1 MIAWTQITLSIRRF
15 GRGCR
20 DFIWLCRVTN
30 KAAAFSPI
38 TSSEND
44 TKPLHFFVHGDK
56 YKLFGLIPA
65 TIHLFGTGDRDYPVY
80 LLGTDQFG
88 RDVFSR
94 LLYGSQISL
103 SIGVIG
109 ILLSFTFGMIIGGIS
124 GYFIGATD
132 TVIMRLCELIMSIPA
147 LYLIISLRATFPPG
161 MSSAQ
166 IYAMII
172 IILSFIG
179 WASMARV
186 IRGMTLSLREQ
197 QFILAAR
204 ALGQSHMK
212 IIVRHILPNTFSY
225 VIVAATLSVPYY
237 ILGEVVLS
245 FLGVGIQEPSASWG
259 NMLTAAQNTEYLQ
272 NYPWLLAPGAAI
284 FVTVLAFNFLGDGLR
299 DAADTKSMNLLE
311 IKNLKMDFGNGAD
324 ALRAVDGVSLT
335 IGAGETVCLVGESGC
350 GKTVTA
356 LVHRAARADAASQ
369 LCRRGNSVERSR
381 RAENVERR
389 IAFTSAA
396 AWSVMFFRNRARR

>member
-1 MIAWTQITLSIRRF
+1 METTAPKNLAEMKLTLSPWRLFWQRLKRRRIALAGGVILILLYSVALF
-15 GRGCR
+15 AGFIAPYDYQRLDR
-20 DFIWLCRVTN
+20 DRFFHPPIWPKLEHFHFVVPRYEKLPGDFVYRQV
-30 KAAAFSPI
+30 PD
-38 TSSEND
+38 D
-44 TKPLHFFVHGDK
+44 TKPLHFFVNGDK
-56 YKLFGLIPA
+56 YKLLGLIPA
-65 TIHLFGTGDRDYPVY
+65 SLHLFGSDDDYPVY

-109 ILLSFTFGMIIGGIS
+109 ILLSFSIGMMIGGIS
-124 GYFIGATD
+124 GYFAGATD
-132 TVIMRLCELIMSIPA
+132 TVIMRLCELIMSIPS
-147 LYLIISLRATFPPG
+147 LYLIISLRFAFPVD
-161 MSSAQ
+161 MTSAKV
-166 IYAMII
+166 YALII
-172 IILSFIG
+172 VILSFIG

-204 ALGQSHMK
+204 TLGQSHLK

-225 VIVAATLSVPYY
+225 VIVAATLSIPYY

-259 NMLTAAQNTEYLQ
+259 LMLSAAQNTEYMR

-299 DAADTKSMNLLE
+299 DAADAKSL
-311 IKNLKMDFGNGAD
+311 
-324 ALRAVDGVSLT
+324 
-335 IGAGETVCLVGESGC
+335 
-350 GKTVTA
+350 
-356 LVHRAARADAASQ
+356 
-369 LCRRGNSVERSR
+369 
-381 RAENVERR
+381 
-389 IAFTSAA
+389 
-396 AWSVMFFRNRARR
+396 

>member
-1 MIAWTQITLSIRRF
+1 MNETAPIQNPTAEQPLSPWQLFWRRLKRRRIAMAGGMILIGLYLVALFAGFVAPYSYERLDTNYSFHPPLWPKLSGLHLVVPRF
-15 GRGCR
+15 EAGAGS
-20 DFIWLCRVTN
+20 FVYHAI
-30 KAAAFSPI
+30 AG
-38 TSSEND
+38 D
-44 TKPLHFFVHGDK
+44 TKPLRFFVRGDK
-56 YKLFGLIPA
+56 YKLFGLMPA
-65 TIHLFGTGDRDYPVY
+65 TVHLFGTGDDQYPVY

-103 SIGVIG
+103 SIGIIG
-109 ILLSFTFGMIIGGIS
+109 ILLSFSFGMMIGGIS
-124 GYFIGATD
+124 GYFGGRTD

-166 IYAMII
+166 VYAMII

-179 WASMARV
+179 WAGMARV

-197 QFILAAR
+197 QFVLAAR
-204 ALGQSHMK
+204 ALGQTHLK
-212 IIVRHILPNTFSY
+212 VIVCHILPNTFSY

-245 FLGVGIQEPSASWG
+245 FLGVGIQEPNASWG
-259 NMLTAAQNTEYLQ
+259 NMLTAAQNTEYLR

-299 DAADTKSMNLLE
+299 DAADTKS
-311 IKNLKMDFGNGAD
+311 
-324 ALRAVDGVSLT
+324 
-335 IGAGETVCLVGESGC
+335 
-350 GKTVTA
+350 
-356 LVHRAARADAASQ
+356 
-369 LCRRGNSVERSR
+369 
-381 RAENVERR
+381 
-389 IAFTSAA
+389 
-396 AWSVMFFRNRARR
+396 

>member
-1 MIAWTQITLSIRRF
+1 METAAPISIAGTNVTLSPRQLFWRRLKHKKIAMAGGVILIF
-15 GRGCR
+15 LYLVAIFAG
-20 DFIWLCRVTN
+20 FI
-30 KAAAFSPI
+30 SPYDYQRQDRERFFHPPI
-38 TSSEND
+38 WPKLSGFHPVVPRYEQLPGSFVYRNVPND
-44 TKPLHFFVHGDK
+44 TKPLHFFVRGDQ
-56 YKLFGLIPA
+56 YKLFGLIPSS
-65 TIHLFGTGDRDYPVY
+65 IHLFGSDDDHPVY
-80 LLGTDQFG
+80 LFGTDQFG

-103 SIGVIG
+103 SIGVVG
-109 ILLSFTFGMIIGGIS
+109 ILLSFSFGMIIGGIS
-124 GYFIGATD
+124 GYFAGATD

-147 LYLIISLRATFPPG
+147 LYLIISLRAAFPPS
-161 MSSAQ
+161 MSSSQ

-197 QFILAAR
+197 QFVLAAR
-204 ALGQSHMK
+204 ALGQSNLK

-259 NMLTAAQNTEYLQ
+259 LMLNAAQNTEYMKH
-272 NYPWLLAPGAAI
+272 YPWLLAPGAAI

-299 DAADTKSMNLLE
+299 DAADTKSL
-311 IKNLKMDFGNGAD
+311 
-324 ALRAVDGVSLT
+324 
-335 IGAGETVCLVGESGC
+335 
-350 GKTVTA
+350 
-356 LVHRAARADAASQ
+356 
-369 LCRRGNSVERSR
+369 
-381 RAENVERR
+381 
-389 IAFTSAA
+389 
-396 AWSVMFFRNRARR
+396 

>member
-1 MIAWTQITLSIRRF
+1 METAVPISIADAKVTLSPGQLFWQRLKHKKIAMTGGVILIFLHLVALFAGFISPYDYQRQDRDRF
-15 GRGCR
+15 FHPPIWPKLSGFHLVVPRYEQLPG
-20 DFIWLCRVTN
+20 DFVYRAV
-30 KAAAFSPI
+30 P
-38 TSSEND
+38 ND
-44 TKPLHFFVHGDK
+44 TKPLHFFVRGDK
-56 YKLFGLIPA
+56 YKLFGLIPSS
-65 TIHLFGTGDRDYPVY
+65 IHLFGSNDAHPVY
-80 LLGTDQFG
+80 LFGTDQFG

-103 SIGVIG
+103 SIGVVG
-109 ILLSFTFGMIIGGIS
+109 ILLSFSFGMIIGGIS
-124 GYFIGATD
+124 GYFAGTTD
-132 TVIMRLCELIMSIPA
+132 TAIMRLCELIMSIPA
-147 LYLIISLRATFPPG
+147 LYLIISLRATFPPS

-204 ALGQSHMK
+204 SLGQSNLK
-212 IIVRHILPNTFSY
+212 IIVCHILPNTFSY
-225 VIVAATLSVPYY
+225 VIVAATLSIPYY

-259 NMLTAAQNTEYLQ
+259 LMLNAAQNTEYMK

-299 DAADTKSMNLLE
+299 DAADTKSL
-311 IKNLKMDFGNGAD
+311 
-324 ALRAVDGVSLT
+324 
-335 IGAGETVCLVGESGC
+335 
-350 GKTVTA
+350 
-356 LVHRAARADAASQ
+356 
-369 LCRRGNSVERSR
+369 
-381 RAENVERR
+381 
-389 IAFTSAA
+389 
-396 AWSVMFFRNRARR
+396 

>member
-1 MIAWTQITLSIRRF
+1 MNEIAFISNPAPELPLSPWQLFRRRLKQRRIATVGGAILIVLYAVALF
-15 GRGCR
+15 AGFIAPYGYERQDR
-20 DFIWLCRVTN
+20 DRFFHPPTWPRLSGFHLIVPRTEAQADGFVYHEI
-30 KAAAFSPI
+30 P
-38 TSSEND
+38 ND
-44 TKPLHFFVHGDK
+44 TKTIHLFVRGDK
-56 YKLFGLIPA
+56 YKFFGLIPA
-65 TIHLFGTGDRDYPVY
+65 TVHLFGTGDDNHPIY

-103 SIGVIG
+103 SIGIVG
-109 ILLSFTFGMIIGGIS
+109 ILLSFSFGMIIGGIS
-124 GYFIGATD
+124 GYFSGTTD

-166 IYAMII
+166 VYAMII

-197 QFILAAR
+197 QFVLAAR
-204 ALGQSHMK
+204 ALGQSHLK

-245 FLGVGIQEPSASWG
+245 FLGVGIQEPNASWG
-259 NMLTAAQNTEYLQ
+259 NMLTAAQNTEYLR

-299 DAADTKSMNLLE
+299 DAADTKS
-311 IKNLKMDFGNGAD
+311 
-324 ALRAVDGVSLT
+324 
-335 IGAGETVCLVGESGC
+335 
-350 GKTVTA
+350 
-356 LVHRAARADAASQ
+356 
-369 LCRRGNSVERSR
+369 
-381 RAENVERR
+381 
-389 IAFTSAA
+389 
-396 AWSVMFFRNRARR
+396 

>member
-1 MIAWTQITLSIRRF
+1 METAAPTPNVEAQTALSPWQIFWRRLKRRRIAMIGGAVLIFLYLVAIFAGFISPYHYERQDRDRF
-15 GRGCR
+15 FHPPIWPKLFGFRIVVPRYEQLPG
-20 DFIWLCRVTN
+20 DFVYREV
-30 KAAAFSPI
+30 PD
-38 TSSEND
+38 D
-44 TKPLHFFVHGDK
+44 TKPLHFFVHGDD

-65 TIHLFGTGDRDYPVY
+65 SIHLFGSDDDHPIY
-80 LLGTDQFG
+80 LFGTDQFG

-109 ILLSFTFGMIIGGIS
+109 ILISFTFGMMIGGIS
-124 GYFIGATD
+124 GYFSGATD
-132 TVIMRLCELIMSIPA
+132 TVIMRFCELIMSIPG
-147 LYLIISLRATFPPG
+147 LYLIISLRQTFPAK

-166 IYAMII
+166 VYGMII

-197 QFILAAR
+197 QFVLAAR
-204 ALGQSHMK
+204 ALGQSHLK

-245 FLGVGIQEPSASWG
+245 YLGVGIQEPSASWG
-259 NMLTAAQNTEYLQ
+259 LMLNAAQNTEYMR

-299 DAADTKSMNLLE
+299 DAADTKSN
-311 IKNLKMDFGNGAD
+311 
-324 ALRAVDGVSLT
+324 
-335 IGAGETVCLVGESGC
+335 
-350 GKTVTA
+350 
-356 LVHRAARADAASQ
+356 
-369 LCRRGNSVERSR
+369 
-381 RAENVERR
+381 
-389 IAFTSAA
+389 
-396 AWSVMFFRNRARR
+396 

>member
-1 MIAWTQITLSIRRF
+1 METATPISVVEAKVPLSPWQLFWQRLKRRKIAMTGGVILIFLYAVSIF
-15 GRGCR
+15 AGFIAPCR
-20 DFIWLCRVTN
+20 YDRIDNNSFFHPPIWPRLQGFHLVVPRYEPGASVF
-30 KAAAFSPI
+30 AYREVP
-38 TSSEND
+38 ND

-56 YKLFGLIPA
+56 YKLFGFIPA
-65 TIHLFGTGDRDYPVY
+65 SIHLFGTGDDSYPVY
-80 LLGTDQFG
+80 LFGADQFG

-109 ILLSFTFGMIIGGIS
+109 ISISFALGMMIGGIS
-124 GYFIGATD
+124 GYFSGFTD
-132 TVIMRLCELIMSIPA
+132 MLIMRLCELVMSIPA
-147 LYLIISLRATFPPG
+147 LYLIISLRNTFPPG

-186 IRGMTLSLREQ
+186 IRGMTLSIREQ
-197 QFILAAR
+197 QFVLAAR
-204 ALGQSHMK
+204 ALGQSHLK
-212 IIVRHILPNTFSY
+212 IIVRHILPNTLSY

-259 NMLTAAQNTEYLQ
+259 NMLTAAQNTEYLR

-299 DAADTKSMNLLE
+299 DAADTKSL
-311 IKNLKMDFGNGAD
+311 
-324 ALRAVDGVSLT
+324 
-335 IGAGETVCLVGESGC
+335 
-350 GKTVTA
+350 
-356 LVHRAARADAASQ
+356 
-369 LCRRGNSVERSR
+369 
-381 RAENVERR
+381 
-389 IAFTSAA
+389 
-396 AWSVMFFRNRARR
+396 

>member
-1 MIAWTQITLSIRRF
+1 METATLTQNPIAEQPLSPWQLFRRRLKRRRIAMVGGVILIGLYLVALF
-15 GRGCR
+15 AGFVAPYSYERL
-20 DFIWLCRVTN
+20 DTN
-30 KAAAFSPI
+30 YSFHPPLWPKPSGFHLVVPRYEAGTGSFTYHAVAG
-38 TSSEND
+38 D
-44 TKPLHFFVHGDK
+44 TKPLRFFVRGDK
-56 YKLFGLIPA
+56 YKLFGFMPA
-65 TIHLFGTGDRDYPVY
+65 TIHLFGTGDVQYPVY

-103 SIGVIG
+103 SIGIVG
-109 ILLSFTFGMIIGGIS
+109 ILLSFSFGMMIGGIS
-124 GYFIGATD
+124 GYFGGRTD

-166 IYAMII
+166 VYAMII

-197 QFILAAR
+197 QFVLAAR
-204 ALGQSHMK
+204 ALGQTHLK
-212 IIVRHILPNTFSY
+212 VIVRHILPNTFSY

-245 FLGVGIQEPSASWG
+245 FLGVGIQEPNASWG
-259 NMLTAAQNTEYLQ
+259 NMLTAAQNTEYLR

-299 DAADTKSMNLLE
+299 DAADTKS
-311 IKNLKMDFGNGAD
+311 
-324 ALRAVDGVSLT
+324 
-335 IGAGETVCLVGESGC
+335 
-350 GKTVTA
+350 
-356 LVHRAARADAASQ
+356 
-369 LCRRGNSVERSR
+369 
-381 RAENVERR
+381 
-389 IAFTSAA
+389 
-396 AWSVMFFRNRARR
+396 

>member
-1 MIAWTQITLSIRRF
+1 MAGGVVLIALYLVALFAGFVVPYNYDRQDRDRFFHPPICPRLSGLHLVVPRYEQLPGSFIYRV
-15 GRGCR
+15 CLN
-20 DFIWLCRVTN
+20 DF
-30 KAAAFSPI
+30 
-38 TSSEND
+38 
-44 TKPLHFFVHGDK
+44 KPVHFFVSGDK
-56 YKLFGLIPA
+56 YRFLGLIPA
-65 TIHLFGTGDRDYPVY
+65 RVHLFGTGDDQYPVY

-109 ILLSFTFGMIIGGIS
+109 IAISFAFGLIIGGIS
-124 GYFIGATD
+124 GYFSGVTD
-132 TVIMRLCELIMSIPA
+132 NFIMRFCELIMSVPA

-166 IYAMII
+166 VYAMII
-172 IILSFIG
+172 IILSLIG

-197 QFILAAR
+197 QFVLAAR
-204 ALGQSHMK
+204 ALGQTHLK
-212 IIVRHILPNTFSY
+212 VIARHILPNTFSY

-245 FLGVGIQEPSASWG
+245 FLGVGIQEPNASWG
-259 NMLTAAQNTEYLQ
+259 NMLTAAQNTEYLR

-299 DAADTKSMNLLE
+299 DAADTK
-311 IKNLKMDFGNGAD
+311 A
-324 ALRAVDGVSLT
+324 
-335 IGAGETVCLVGESGC
+335 
-350 GKTVTA
+350 
-356 LVHRAARADAASQ
+356 
-369 LCRRGNSVERSR
+369 
-381 RAENVERR
+381 
-389 IAFTSAA
+389 
-396 AWSVMFFRNRARR
+396 

>member
-1 MIAWTQITLSIRRF
+1 METAAPIPTVEAKAPLSPWQLFWRRLKQRRIAMVGGVILIALYLVALFAGFVAPYSYDRQDRDRFFHPPTWPRLSGFRLVASRYEQLPGSF
-15 GRGCR
+15 NYRAVP
-20 DFIWLCRVTN
+20 D
-30 KAAAFSPI
+30 
-38 TSSEND
+38 D
-44 TKPLHFFVHGDK
+44 TKLIHFFVQGNK
-56 YKLFGLIPA
+56 YKLFGLVPA
-65 TIHLFGTGDRDYPVY
+65 TIHLFGTGDDRYPVY

-124 GYFIGATD
+124 GYFSGWTD

-166 IYAMII
+166 VYAMII
-172 IILSFIG
+172 VILSFIG

-197 QFILAAR
+197 QFVLAAR
-204 ALGQSHMK
+204 SLGQTHLK
-212 IIVRHILPNTFSY
+212 VIVRHILPNTFSY

-245 FLGVGIQEPSASWG
+245 FLGVGIQEPQASWG
-259 NMLTAAQNTEYLQ
+259 NMLTAAEDVQYLH
-272 NYPWLLAPGAAI
+272 NYPWLLAPSAAI

-299 DAADTKSMNLLE
+299 DAADTKSL
-311 IKNLKMDFGNGAD
+311 
-324 ALRAVDGVSLT
+324 
-335 IGAGETVCLVGESGC
+335 
-350 GKTVTA
+350 
-356 LVHRAARADAASQ
+356 
-369 LCRRGNSVERSR
+369 
-381 RAENVERR
+381 
-389 IAFTSAA
+389 
-396 AWSVMFFRNRARR
+396 

>member
-1 MIAWTQITLSIRRF
+1 METARSISTAEAKAPLSPWQLFWQRLKRRRIAMTGGMILIVLYLVALFAGFVAPYRYDHLDTDYSFHPPIWPKLSGIHLVVPRYESAP
-15 GRGCR
+15 G
-20 DFIWLCRVTN
+20 DFVYREV
-30 KAAAFSPI
+30 P
-38 TSSEND
+38 ND
-44 TKPLHFFVHGDK
+44 TKPLHFFIRGDQ
-56 YKLFGLIPA
+56 YKLFGMIPA
-65 TIHLFGTGDRDYPVY
+65 SIHLFGTGDKNYPVY
-80 LLGTDQFG
+80 LLGADQFG
-88 RDVFSR
+88 RDIFSR

-103 SIGVIG
+103 SIGIIG
-109 ILLSFTFGMIIGGIS
+109 ILLSFSFGMIIGGIS
-124 GYFIGATD
+124 GYFSGVTD

-172 IILSFIG
+172 VILSFIG

-186 IRGMTLSLREQ
+186 IRGMALSLREQ
-197 QFILAAR
+197 QYILAAR
-204 ALGQSHMK
+204 ALGQSHLK

-245 FLGVGIQEPSASWG
+245 FLGVGIQEPNASWG

-299 DAADTKSMNLLE
+299 DAADTKSL
-311 IKNLKMDFGNGAD
+311 
-324 ALRAVDGVSLT
+324 
-335 IGAGETVCLVGESGC
+335 
-350 GKTVTA
+350 
-356 LVHRAARADAASQ
+356 
-369 LCRRGNSVERSR
+369 
-381 RAENVERR
+381 
-389 IAFTSAA
+389 
-396 AWSVMFFRNRARR
+396 

>member
-1 MIAWTQITLSIRRF
+1 MSETVPTKNPTSEQPLSPWQLFRRRLKQRRIAMVGGVILIVLYLMALLAGFVAPYSY
-15 GRGCR
+15 
-20 DFIWLCRVTN
+20 DHLDTN
-30 KAAAFSPI
+30 YSFHPPILPQLQNFRLVVLRYEQGAAIFSYHAIAGDSKPI
-38 TSSEND
+38 
-44 TKPLHFFVHGDK
+44 HFFVHGAK
-56 YKLFGLIPA
+56 YKLFGLIPS
-65 TIHLFGTGDRDYPVY
+65 TVHLFGTGDENYPVY

-109 ILLSFTFGMIIGGIS
+109 ILLSFAFGMIIGGIS
-124 GYFIGATD
+124 GYFSGWTD

-166 IYAMII
+166 VYAMIV

-179 WASMARV
+179 WAGMARV
-186 IRGMTLSLREQ
+186 IRGMALSLREQ
-197 QFILAAR
+197 EFILAAR
-204 ALGQSHMK
+204 ALGQSHLK

-259 NMLTAAQNTEYLQ
+259 NMLTAAQNTEYLR

-299 DAADTKSMNLLE
+299 DAADTKS
-311 IKNLKMDFGNGAD
+311 
-324 ALRAVDGVSLT
+324 
-335 IGAGETVCLVGESGC
+335 
-350 GKTVTA
+350 
-356 LVHRAARADAASQ
+356 
-369 LCRRGNSVERSR
+369 
-381 RAENVERR
+381 
-389 IAFTSAA
+389 
-396 AWSVMFFRNRARR
+396 